1 MEILYLVFALV
12 SIVFITDGM
21 LLKTEQFQKLM
32 AQVIKK
38 RNVEGMIPLVSS
50 FLVTTGVIT
59 LVWTAVAYIL
69 SEQLLVEVFILV
81 YVVLVIISGVYLF
94 MSLKKRY

>member
-21 LLKTEQFQKLM
+21 LFKKEQFQKLM
-32 AQVIKK
+32 VPVIKK
-38 RNVEGMIPLVSS
+38 RDAEGIISLVSS

-59 LVWTAVAYIL
+59 LMWTAVAYIL
-69 SEQLLVEVFILV
+69 SEQLLLEVFILI